1 MTRDEYAKQ
10 TRICFLDDR
19 DAVASYVKT
28 YEASELEKILA
39 IADDVVDQS
48 FLFNLRWDME
58 RTFEPV
64 VFPDVIDWLQIGR
77 AHV

>member
-1 MTRDEYAKQ
+1 MTRNEYAKQ

-19 DAVASYVKT
+19 DAVARYVKT
-28 YEASELEKILA
+28 HEADTLQKIIT
-39 IADDVVDQS
+39 IADDVVNQS

-64 VFPDVIDWLQIGR
+64 VFADEIDWLTR
-77 AHV
+77 AG

>member
-28 YEASELEKILA
+28 YESSELEKILA
-39 IADDVVDQS
+39 IADNFTLLMRFQNIS
-48 FLFNLRWDME
+48 THQL
-58 RTFEPV
+58 
-64 VFPDVIDWLQIGR
+64 WLIKMN
-77 AHV
+77 